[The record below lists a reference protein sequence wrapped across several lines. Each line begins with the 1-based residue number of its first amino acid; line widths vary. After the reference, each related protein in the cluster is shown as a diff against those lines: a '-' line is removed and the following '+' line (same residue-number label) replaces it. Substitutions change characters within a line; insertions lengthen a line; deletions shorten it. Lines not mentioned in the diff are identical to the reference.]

1 MYQYASIPGF
11 IRTLLIILLIYYGI
25 KVLTRLFAPYLMR
38 YVSKKAGQ
46 RFEQQFGQYQ
56 RPPETTSKEGD
67 VTIDSTPEKTKSS
80 KDDVGEYVDFEEVD

>member
-11 IRTLLIILLIYYGI
+11 IRTILVILLIYYGI

-56 RPPETTSKEGD
+56 RPPETTGKEGE
-67 VTIDSTPEKTKSS
+67 VTIDKTPEKTKTSN
-80 KDDVGEYVDFEEVD
+80 KDAGEYVDFEEVD